1 MVIILCITAVV
12 LALFAAFYNYR
23 TVKLRPDGTAEMRA
37 IAMRIQSG
45 AIVFLKREYS
55 TLVKV
60 AFIVWLLISAFIH
73 PYVGIAFLIGLLV
86 STCPCWFGMLSATT
100 GNVRVTEEA
109 RVTKKLSNTV
119 CVAIQA
125 ASVMG
130 LSVGAFSILGCIL
143 IYLIFYN
150 HLSGAM
156 LTNWFGFQ
164 FQMFRL
170 VGTALAVG
178 CSFVAMFARIGGGIY
193 TKAADMG
200 ADLVGKVIENLPED
214 DARNPAAIADNV
226 GDCVGDVGGLGSDIC
241 ESYVSAIMAAVL
253 LGVFFSLDEIV
264 STVPVTLSEINTLC
278 LYPIGVSA
286 LGLIS
291 CILAM
296 SYVMTSKMSDENPQK
311 DLNKLTTISATLI
324 AVSTLIFT
332 AYTFK
337 GFDFAKFGFSYGIL
351 SPWICLLSGIISGIA
366 IGKITEYY
374 TSAEY
379 RPTQRLAFACKQGAA
394 VNVVGGVALGMK
406 SCFAPSLVLFL
417 ALEISNSSAG
427 HYGVAMAAV
436 GMLSFVA
443 TTVTIDTY
451 GPISDNAGGI
461 AEMAHLDPSVRAI
474 TDKADAAGNTTAAIG
489 KGFAIGSAAFA
500 TLGMIMNY
508 VGTYNPDMV
517 LNILNIHV
525 LGGLIVG
532 GALTF
537 YFSGLLFDQVSKA
550 AGSMVEEVKRQ
561 FETIPGLR
569 EGLKSAV
576 PLYDQCIKISTD
588 ASLKGMTVP
597 AMLGIIAVVVGGFVF
612 GQDFVGALLMGA
624 TVTAIQLALYCGN
637 AGGTWDNAKKFIESG
652 GVPGEGKGT
661 LAHQAAV
668 VGDTVGDPHKDTVG
682 PSLDIMIKIMANIS
696 VITSGLYGA
705 HNLIHFLAEIF

>member
-1 MVIILCITAVV
+1 MVIVLCITAII
-12 LALFAAFYNYR
+12 LALFAAFYNFR
-23 TVKLRPDGTAEMRA
+23 TVKLKPDGTAEMHA
-37 IAMRIQSG
+37 IALRIQSG

-55 TLVKV
+55 TLIKV
-60 AFIVWLLISAFIH
+60 AAIVWILISAFIH
-73 PYVGIAFLIGLLV
+73 PYVGAAFLIGLVV
-86 STCPCWFGMLSATT
+86 STCPCWFGMISATT

-109 RVTKKLSNTV
+109 RVSKKLSNTV
-119 CVAIQA
+119 CIAIQA

-143 IYLIFYN
+143 IYIIFYN
-150 HLSGAM
+150 HLNGAM
-156 LTNWFGFQ
+156 LTNWFGFE

-178 CSFVAMFARIGGGIY
+178 CSFIAMFARIGGGIF

-214 DARNPAAIADNV
+214 DARNPATIADNV
-226 GDCVGDVGGLGSDIC
+226 GDCVGDVAGLGSDIC

-253 LGVFFSLDEIV
+253 LGVFFSLDAIV
-264 STVPVTLSEINTLC
+264 STFPVTLNEIKTLC

-296 SYVMTSKMSDENPQK
+296 SYVITSKMSDENPQK

-324 AVSTLIFT
+324 AVSTLVFT

-337 GFDFAKFGFSYGIL
+337 GFDFDKFGFNYGIL

-374 TSAEY
+374 TSADY
-379 RPTQRLAFACKQGAA
+379 GPTQKLAFACKQGPA
-394 VNVVGGVALGMK
+394 VNVVGGIALGMK

-461 AEMAHLDPSVRAI
+461 AEMAHLEPAVRAI

-489 KGFAIGSAAFA
+489 KGFAIGSASFA

-537 YFSGLLFDQVSKA
+537 YFSGLLFDEVSKA
-550 AGSMVEEVKRQ
+550 AGSMVQEVKRQ
-561 FETIPGLR
+561 FDTIAGLR
-569 EGLKSAV
+569 EGKGV
-576 PLYDQCIKISTD
+576 PLYDQCIKISTE

-597 AMLGIIAVVVGGFVF
+597 STLGIIAVVVGGFVF

-652 GVPGEGKGT
+652 GVPDEGKGT
-661 LAHQAAV
+661 FAHQAAV